1 MRLCASCRIKLDER
15 ATSVSCEKRLKRSGL
30 WVESKAQR
38 VHIMPGILTLILAIT
53 NRTSHGDA
61 R

>member
-15 ATSVSCEKRLKRSGL
+15 ATSVSCEGLERSGL